1 MSRNVHL
8 SESTWNGAKT
18 LALSAAA
25 ITIVL
30 FVATVALSTAA
41 FAQQSSYNYG
51 YFVNANTTGF
61 PDADMYVVNPGST
74 GGTSP
79 IGDLCANIYV
89 FNPSQ
94 VIEACCSCKVTPDAL
109 TTFSLNTN
117 LTNNPLQSATLHTGA
132 IKVVSSAV
140 PATATAASTCK
151 NVAASSYTPSGYLG
165 IWITHVHVANG
176 TYSKSETSFL
186 PGLLSTPNTAVAN
199 AELARLQTLCNF
211 IVSDGSGIGIC
222 SCPSD

>member
-1 MSRNVHL
+1 MSGNVHL
-8 SESTWNGAKT
+8 SESKWDRAKT

-25 ITIVL
+25 ITITL

-41 FAQQSSYNYG
+41 LAQQSSYNYG
-51 YFVNANTTGF
+51 YFVNANTSGF

-74 GGTSP
+74 GGKSP
-79 IGDLCANIYV
+79 TGDLCANIYV
-89 FNPSQ
+89 FSPAQ
-94 VIEACCSCKVTPDAL
+94 VIQECCSCKVTPDAL

-117 LTNNPLQSATLHTGA
+117 LTNDPLQAATLHTGA

-140 PATATAASTCK
+140 PASATAATTCK

-186 PGLLSTPNTAVAN
+186 PGILSTPNTPAAN
-199 AELARLQTLCNF
+199 TELAQLQTLCSL
-211 IVSDGSGIGIC
+211 ILAQGSGFGIC
-222 SCPSD
+222 TCPSE